1 MELTTKQA
9 IYCLL
14 SGSLVR
20 GFPFFGYWTIKRT
33 TEGLKTVFGIEVT
46 REHTSRLVREIMKEE
61 HLQEYEGR
69 VRMKDPLYL
78 PRERLFHLVKPGNI
92 LTARKWKRD
101 GHQGQENSGKS
112 KGNTNPV

>member
-20 GFPFFGYWTIKRT
+20 GFPFFGYLTIKRI

-46 REHTSRLVREIMKEE
+46 REHTSRLVREIMHKE
-61 HLQEYEGR
+61 HLQEYEGHLR
-69 VRMKDPLYL
+69 FKDPIYL
-78 PRERLFHLVKPGNI
+78 PRERLFHLVKPGDI
-92 LTARKWKRD
+92 LTAKKWKRD
-101 GHQGQENSGKS
+101 GHHRHEARKNSS
-112 KGNTNPV
+112 N